1 MIRRPRL
8 AALLLASLA
17 ALAPACA
24 STSTPALPPGS
35 LALLDV
41 SWTDGR
47 FDASGVVPGEE
58 AATSQL
64 GRALLRELSRRG
76 PVADA
81 RGQQL
86 RPADLGRDAART
98 AALRAAAP
106 ADFYLAVRVISCGAW
121 PASSQDGGTPASWYA
136 GECTAEMK
144 ALDPEGK
151 AVATLQETGRWDS
164 PRRDR
169 LEGKRMQAEAVS
181 RTVDVTAERLA
192 HDLRPAPGK

>member
-1 MIRRPRL
+1 MSRRTLPAVFL
-8 AALLLASLA
+8 AASLGLLASG
-17 ALAPACA
+17 CA
-24 STSTPALPPGS
+24 STTTPALPPGS
-35 LALLDV
+35 LALLEV

-64 GRALLRELSRRG
+64 GRALLRELARKG

-81 RGQQL
+81 RGQQV
-86 RPADLGRDAART
+86 RPADLGRDAAKT

-106 ADFYLAVRVISCGAW
+106 ADFYLAVRVITCGAW
-121 PASSQDGGTPASWYA
+121 PASSQDGGTSAAWYA
-136 GECTAEMK
+136 GECTAELK

-151 AVATLQETGRWDS
+151 TVAALQKTGRWDS
-164 PRRDR
+164 PRRER

-181 RTVDVTAERLA
+181 RAVDATAERLA
-192 HDLRPAPGK
+192 YDLRPAAAK